1 MDIRE
6 HIERFLDP
14 DEREGYPVRRNK
26 LRSAFLMILGILCMA
41 APFAIPALIVV
52 GIENCS
58 GSETS
63 SEISGDSRI
72 IWTVIFILVAIVI
85 ACFIYYG
92 IYKLLGNKAQSKAKR
107 IVKALILTVVVMG
120 LIALFIY
127 LCGIYDFGGPRVND
141 AHFDRL

>member
-1 MDIRE
+1 
-6 HIERFLDP
+6 
-14 DEREGYPVRRNK
+14 
-26 LRSAFLMILGILCMA
+26 MILGILCMA